1 MYAIEQKN
9 MNLFEHFAQKE
20 YTTVASVYDEE
31 AGSCPLFSG
40 NFINFGFWE
49 NIDLSEHHDIS
60 AEDRLNSQKAL
71 YRYIGQTAAITPHD
85 HVLEVGSG
93 LGAGALL
100 IAQEFKPASMT
111 GVDASEHQVSNAKK
125 KQGNTV
131 SFCRGT
137 AENLPFE
144 SNSFDVIMSI
154 EAAQHFQ
161 SIEQFYEQAYRVLI
175 PQGRIIVTTFFA
187 THQAAIEPL
196 KNLIPSIDNDVNKVT
211 DIAENVNF
219 LSKKGF
225 INITVTSIGNN
236 VFYGFDRYTAQTPLF
251 ETHWTRE
258 WLKAYNTHLLDYYVI
273 TAQKP

>member
-1 MYAIEQKN
+1 
-9 MNLFEHFAQKE
+9 MNTFEHFAQKE

-49 NIDLSEHHDIS
+49 NIDLNEHEDIS

-71 YRYIGQTAAITPHD
+71 YQYIGQTAAITPYD

-93 LGAGALL
+93 LGAGAAL

-111 GVDASEHQVSNAKK
+111 GVDASKHQVSNAKK
-125 KQGNTV
+125 NQGDTV
-131 SFCRGT
+131 SFYQGA

-161 SIEQFYEQAYRVLI
+161 SMEQFYEQAYRVLM
-175 PQGRIIVTTFFA
+175 PGGRIIVTTFFA
-187 THQAAIEPL
+187 THQAAIASL
-196 KNLIPSIDNDVNKVT
+196 KNLIPSVNNDVNKLT
-211 DIAENVNF
+211 DITENINF

-225 INITVTSIGNN
+225 INLKVTSIGNK
-236 VFYGFDRYTAQTPLF
+236 VFYGFDRWTAQTPLF

-258 WLKAYNTHLLDYYVI
+258 WFKAYNTQLLDYYVI